1 VPPSKVIVATASTVA
16 SIVAYGSV
24 SQEVWKIVEIS
35 VVVIVNTVAFGRFEE
50 HAVLRIV
57 G

>member
-1 VPPSKVIVATASTVA
+1 MPPSKVIVATASTVA